1 MPITIN
7 GNGTIGGITAGG
19 LPDGTVDADMLAAN
33 AVTNSKIL
41 NGTVERDKLEAL
53 AKGSILQVKQSVKT
67 DRSSCTGY
75 NWTDTGL
82 SVDITPISTTS
93 NMLVMANIHLGGS
106 VAYDMKLK
114 LNRSYAITPQW
125 SDTIGVGDG
134 AGGRPAVT
142 SVLNLYSDVPTTAS
156 YQQAPTGISFLDTT
170 VVTTYAGAITYKV
183 QFASYDTNVVYV
195 NRSSTFNEDT
205 GATPHEFDGTPIS
218 TLTVMEVAV

>member
-41 NGTVERDKLEAL
+41 NGTVERDKLETL

-67 DRSSCTGY
+67 DTSSVTGY

-82 SVDITPISTTS
+82 SVSITPTSTTS
-93 NMLVMANIHLGGS
+93 NILVLANVHLGGP
-106 VAYDMKLK
+106 VAYGMKLR
-114 LNRSYAITPQW
+114 LVRGFVSYTAI
-125 SDTIGVGDG
+125 GLGDG

-142 SVLNLYSDVPTTAS
+142 SVLNLYDDVPATAS
-156 YQQAPTGISFLDTT
+156 YQQAPAGISFLDTT
-170 VVTTYAGAITYKV
+170 VSTTSTIWYKV

-195 NRSSTFNEDT
+195 NRSGTYNEDT

-218 TLTVMEVAV
+218 TITVMEVAT